1 MSAAGADNDNDN
13 GDNIIFTIKDTKLY
27 IPVLNLSTRGNQ
39 KLLKLL
45 SKGFQRSVYWN
56 EYKTKSQNENT
67 TNEYIYFLK

>member
-27 IPVLNLSTRGNQ
+27 VPVLNLSTRGNQ